1 MKTTNFKNLNIF
13 KDSKILSF
21 LRTIIINNIDIIY
34 FIVII
39 TYKAIKYDKTISP
52 EYFSVN
58 FIFSPVFASVIAVAS
73 ISLLF
78 KNKGRMRFLF
88 IFNFIMSF
96 ILVADT
102 AYYRYFKDI
111 ISISVI
117 RNGVMLGGV
126 SSSLKDVLFP
136 SDFLYMAD
144 CIILIP
150 LIMLYRK
157 HVKRIQPK
165 LVQRLAFF
173 LILFAISC
181 SADAQCIYKLNV
193 EQPRLIET
201 MFNRLYLDKS
211 LGDINFHLL
220 DAYNVASTKIANLK
234 SVPVA
239 KQTEIKQYLQKTDI
253 PKGTVLKGAGNGKNL
268 IVIQVEALQ
277 QFVIGKSIN
286 GQEITPNLN
295 KWLGK
300 SLYFNNYYYQV
311 ASGTTSDAEF
321 LSLNSLYPAAAGAA
335 YYLYPGD
342 TLDSTAEQFNNKGY
356 STTTLNG
363 YQEGFW
369 NRNVMYKAE
378 DFNNY
383 YAEKAY
389 NDDEQVGLGLSDKSF
404 FNQTFDKIKTY
415 KQPYYSFM
423 ITLSSHYPYD
433 DQKGYGNT
441 LNLGKYKNSFIGDYM
456 NGIHYTDT
464 QIGMFLDKLDKAGIL
479 KNSILVLY
487 GDHYAIPKNQ
497 AQQLYDAEGIKNPTD
512 LDWNQLQKVPMMI
525 HFPNDANKGVSNLP
539 AGQIDLYPTIA
550 NLFDLDRKYMFGT
563 DLLNTKSNVVSFRD
577 GSFTNGSDFYVASTG
592 TYYDQ
597 TTKAVIQP
605 TTSLQKMKTN
615 TLNQLEYSDDILNH
629 NLLKTFIKQDTQTKK

>member
-1 MKTTNFKNLNIF
+1 MKTTIFKVLNTI

-21 LRTIIINNIDIIY
+21 LKGLIVNNIDIVY
-34 FIVII
+34 FIFII

-52 EYFSVN
+52 EYFSVA
-58 FIFSPVFASVIAVAS
+58 FIFIPVFASVIALAS
-73 ISLLF
+73 ISLIF
-78 KNKGRMRFLF
+78 KNNGRTRFLF
-88 IFNFIMSF
+88 IVNFLLSF
-96 ILVADT
+96 ILFADT

-126 SSSLKDVLFP
+126 SASLKDVIYP
-136 SDFLYMAD
+136 VDFLFFLD
-144 CIILIP
+144 LFVLIP
-150 LIMLYRK
+150 LIRIYKK
-157 HVKRIQPK
+157 HVKRDQPK
-165 LVQRLAFF
+165 LIKRLAFF
-173 LILFAISC
+173 LILFVIGGSI
-181 SADAQCIYKLNV
+181 DATRIYKLNI
-193 EQPRLIET
+193 EQPRLIST

-211 LGDINFHLL
+211 LGDVNFHLL
-220 DAYNVASTKIANLK
+220 DAYNVSSTKIANMK

-239 KQTEIKQYLQKTDI
+239 KQTEIKQFLEKNDV
-253 PKGTVLKGAGNGKNL
+253 PKGITFKNAGNGKNL

-342 TLDSTAEQFNNKGY
+342 TLDSTAKQFNAKGY
-356 STTTLNG
+356 DTTALNG

-378 DFNNY
+378 DFNHY

-389 NDDEQVGLGLSDKSF
+389 KNDEQVGLGLSDKSF
-404 FNQTFDKIKTY
+404 FNQTFDKLQTY
-415 KQPYYSFM
+415 KEPYYSFM

-441 LNLGKYKNSFIGDYM
+441 LDLGSYKGSFVGDYM

-487 GDHYAIPKNQ
+487 GDHYAIPKNE
-497 AQQLYDAEGIKNPTD
+497 AQGLYDAVGIKNPTD
-512 LDWNQLQKVPMMI
+512 LDWSELQKVPMMI
-525 HFPNDANKGVSNLP
+525 HFPDDANKGVNTLP

-550 NLFDLDRKYMFGT
+550 NLFNLDTKYMFGT
-563 DLLNTKSNVVSFRD
+563 DLLNTKTNVVSFRD
-577 GSFTNGSDFYVASTG
+577 GSFTNGTNFYVAATG
-592 TYYDQ
+592 TYYDEQ
-597 TTKAVIQP
+597 TKGKVPETP
-605 TTSLQKMKTN
+605 ELLKMKTN

-629 NLLKTFIKQDTQTKK
+629 NLLRTFIKEDATKKK

>member
-1 MKTTNFKNLNIF
+1 MKTTILNVLNPI
-13 KDSKILSF
+13 KDSKIFSF
-21 LRTIIINNIDIIY
+21 LRRFIVNNIDIIY

-39 TYKAIKYDKTISP
+39 TYKAIQYDKTISP
-52 EYFSVN
+52 EYFSVA
-58 FIFSPVFASVIAVAS
+58 FIFLPVFASVIALAS
-73 ISLLF
+73 ISLIF
-78 KNKGRMRFLF
+78 KNRGRTRFLF
-88 IFNFIMSF
+88 IVNFLLSF
-96 ILVADT
+96 ILFADT

-126 SSSLKDVLFP
+126 SASLKDVIYP
-136 SDFLYMAD
+136 TDFLFFLD
-144 CIILIP
+144 CIVLIP
-150 LIMLYRK
+150 LIGIYRK
-157 HVKRIQPK
+157 HAKRTQPK
-165 LVQRLAFF
+165 LIQRLAFF
-173 LILFAISC
+173 LILFAIGGSI
-181 SADAQCIYKLNV
+181 DAQRIYKLNI
-193 EQPRLIET
+193 EQPRLIST

-211 LGDINFHLL
+211 LGDVNFHLL
-220 DAYNVASTKIANLK
+220 DAYNVSSTKIANMK
-234 SVPVA
+234 SVPAA
-239 KQTEIKQYLQKTDI
+239 KQTEIKQFLEKNDV
-253 PKGTVLKGAGNGKNL
+253 PKGVTFKNDGKGKNL

-300 SLYFNNYYYQV
+300 SIYFNNYYYQV
-311 ASGTTSDAEF
+311 ASGTTSDSEF

-342 TLDSTAEQFNNKGY
+342 TLNSTAKQFNAKGY
-356 STTTLNG
+356 DTTTLNG

-378 DFNNY
+378 NFNHY

-389 NDDEQVGLGLSDKSF
+389 NNDEQVGLGLSDKSF

-415 KQPYYSFM
+415 KEPYYSFM

-441 LNLGKYKNSFIGDYM
+441 LDLGNYKGSFVGDYM

-479 KNSILVLY
+479 KKSILVLY
-487 GDHYAIPKNQ
+487 GDHYAIPKNE
-497 AQQLYDAEGIKNPTD
+497 AQGLYDAVGIKNPTD
-512 LDWNQLQKVPMMI
+512 LDWSELQKVPMMI
-525 HFPNDANKGVSNLP
+525 HFPDDANKGVSNLP

-550 NLFDLDRKYMFGT
+550 NLFNLETKYMFGT
-563 DLLNTKSNVVSFRD
+563 DLLNTKTNIVSFRD
-577 GSFTNGSDFYVASTG
+577 GSFTNGTNFYVAATG
-592 TYYDQ
+592 AYYDEK
-597 TTKAVIQP
+597 TKAKVP
-605 TTSLQKMKTN
+605 ETPELLKMKTN

-629 NLLKTFIKQDTQTKK
+629 NLLRTFIKEDATKKK